1 MKIVIPDD
9 YQDMV
14 DQLACFS
21 LIRHHDVIRY
31 REPARDLAA
40 LVERLHDADVVVS
53 IRERVEFSRALL
65 EQLPKLKLIAL
76 VGRNSQAI
84 DFAACTAL
92 GIPVT
97 TGKSNSPDAPA
108 ELALALIVASRR
120 NVALEAERM
129 KRGEWPCTLS
139 HRLRGST
146 LGIFGLGAIGQLVAE
161 GGRGLGMDI
170 LVWGQENSLKQAA
183 AKGYASAANVIRKIY
198 KPESGRRTMKDE
210 GLGRRDF
217 LKGAVVGGAAAAT
230 VSLPPNAEAQ
240 QGASPAAAP
249 DAASPGYS
257 FLNLEEAA
265 FVEALVDHM
274 VPADD
279 LTPKGTDIGINIFI
293 DRALAGGWGKGER
306 LYMQGPWKLGLPSQ
320 GYQLPLTPAQLYRA
334 GIEATNAHCRKSYGK
349 PFDRLDDKQRE
360 DVLVALSSG
369 KLSFDNG
376 LPARVFWTTLY
387 QTVMEGMFSD
397 PIYGGNRNKAGWR
410 LIGFPGAIA
419 VHREN
424 VEKYRDK
431 KFPADPI
438 SISDMS

>member
-1 MKIVIPDD
+1 
-9 YQDMV
+9 
-14 DQLACFS
+14 
-21 LIRHHDVIRY
+21 
-31 REPARDLAA
+31 
-40 LVERLHDADVVVS
+40 
-53 IRERVEFSRALL
+53 
-65 EQLPKLKLIAL
+65 
-76 VGRNSQAI
+76 
-84 DFAACTAL
+84 
-92 GIPVT
+92 
-97 TGKSNSPDAPA
+97 
-108 ELALALIVASRR
+108 
-120 NVALEAERM
+120 
-129 KRGEWPCTLS
+129 
-139 HRLRGST
+139 
-146 LGIFGLGAIGQLVAE
+146 
-161 GGRGLGMDI
+161 
-170 LVWGQENSLKQAA
+170 
-183 AKGYASAANVIRKIY
+183 
-198 KPESGRRTMKDE
+198 MKDE

-230 VSLPPNAEAQ
+230 VTLPQGAEAQ
-240 QGASPAAAP
+240 QGASPAAAA
-249 DAASPGYS
+249 DAGSPGYS

-279 LTPKGTDIGINIFI
+279 LTPKGTDIGINIYI

-334 GIEATNAHCRKSYGK
+334 GIEATNAHCRKAYGK
-349 PFDRLDDKQRE
+349 AFDRIDDKQRE
-360 DVLVALSSG
+360 EVLVALSSG

-376 LPARVFWTTLY
+376 LPARVFWSTLY